1 MNTILVTGGAGFIG
15 SNLCERLLK
24 QNYKVINLD
33 CFNDY
38 YDPLI
43 KRCNIE
49 EAASN
54 SNYTLIEGNILDTE
68 LLDNMFK
75 SFNID
80 KVIHLAAIAGV
91 RNSIENPL
99 EYVDVDIKGTVN
111 LLEMCKK
118 YKISKFVFASS
129 SSVYGFNKIPF
140 NEEDHLSVQLSPY
153 AATKYCGEM
162 FCKTYNLLYGI
173 PIVCLRF
180 FTVYGPRQRPDMAIH
195 KFTKLIDEGREIL
208 IYGNGESS
216 RDYTYIDDIID
227 GIVASLNL
235 DCDFEIFNLGSSE
248 PIKILD
254 LIALIERGINKK
266 AKTKFI
272 STQAGDVLYT
282 FADIKKSNIILGYS
296 PKICIRDGI
305 DKFIYWYKSTR
316 LIINGS

>member
-1 MNTILVTGGAGFIG
+1 MNAILVTGGAGFIG
-15 SNLCERLLK
+15 SSLCEKLLQ
-24 QNYKVINLD
+24 QNYNVINMD
-33 CFNDY
+33 NFNNY
-38 YDPLI
+38 YDPII

-49 EAASN
+49 NASCN

-68 LLDNMFK
+68 LLDSIFK

-111 LLEMCKK
+111 LLQMCKK

-129 SSVYGFNKIPF
+129 SSVYGVNKIPF
-140 NEEDHLSVQLSPY
+140 NEEDHLSLQLSPY
-153 AATKYCGEM
+153 AASKYCGEM

-195 KFTKLIDEGREIL
+195 KFTKLIDEDNEIL
-208 IYGNGESS
+208 IYGNGDSS
-216 RDYTYIDDIID
+216 RDYTYIDDIVD
-227 GIVASLNL
+227 GIIASMNL

-248 PIKILD
+248 SVKILY
-254 LIALIERGINKK
+254 LIALIEKGINKK
-266 AKTKFI
+266 AKVKFI
-272 STQAGDVLYT
+272 NTQAGDALYT
-282 FADIKKSNIILGYS
+282 FADIEKAKEALGYS
-296 PKICIRDGI
+296 PKVCIGDGI
-305 DKFIYWYKSTR
+305 DKFIAWYKSNK
-316 LIINGS
+316 LVINGS